1 MIDNQNELIKHFEGC
16 SLSSYKCPAG
26 KWTIGYGHTGSDV
39 YQGLTITQREAED
52 LLTSDLI
59 KFEGIIQSLVRVPLN
74 KNQKAALVS
83 FVFNVGDRAFK
94 RSTLLRLLNLGEY
107 RAAASEFR
115 KWDKVDREPN
125 HGLAVR
131 RVAET
136 ELFKTE
142 TKLA

>member
-1 MIDNQNELIKHFEGC
+1 MIDSQNELIKNFEGC

-39 YQGLTITQREAED
+39 YQGLTITQKQAED

-74 KNQKAALVS
+74 KNQKTALVS

-125 HGLAVR
+125 HGLALR
-131 RVAET
+131 RVAEAD
-136 ELFKTE
+136 LFKTE
-142 TKLA
+142 IKLA